1 MINKEKQRFQDTIL
15 RIFKYITFLNKEIL
29 NEISISFEKID
40 CFNKIYDDYVSLCH
54 EVGNNMNIY
63 LNDKKVSESDNIK
76 RLKFEV
82 AKLPLYINYQTLVYD
97 SKKLDKEKL
106 SLYLLNNKLNFMV
119 NTLINLFSTSSDL
132 LGDDK
137 EASLDIYKLFL
148 EVIYNSKRISIICNQ
163 HIDLINDSK
172 EIYEFSSLYYMH
184 PEELIVKNNDKTGKT
199 L

>member
-137 EASLDIYKLFL
+137 EASLDIYKLF
-148 EVIYNSKRISIICNQ
+148 
-163 HIDLINDSK
+163 
-172 EIYEFSSLYYMH
+172 
-184 PEELIVKNNDKTGKT
+184 
-199 L
+199 